1 MPLIEE
7 VEDEGSP
14 MVKQDDEPELEDLL
28 KQLTIPPEYNR
39 PEYLSENPVPA
50 LETWK
55 RKTIAVLEDIQRIVK
70 LQDTQVL
77 DAEARADIAFAVVP
91 FAPNRGGSDLDHDP
105 APPREEW
112 VEERAQTL
120 AQGPLD
126 AGHDFRCSCLL
137 RCNLQRF
144 SRCPGCPLHWSL
156 SGRCSR
162 TISNRSLKQVRI
174 RI

>member
-28 KQLTIPPEYNR
+28 KHLTIPPEYNR
-39 PEYLSENPVPA
+39 PEYLSENPAPA

-77 DAEARADIAFAVVP
+77 DAEARADIAFAIVP
-91 FAPNRGGSDLDHDP
+91 FAPNRGGNDLDHDP
-105 APPREEW
+105 ASLREEW
-112 VEERAQTL
+112 AEERAQTL
-120 AQGPLD
+120 AQG
-126 AGHDFRCSCLL
+126 R
-137 RCNLQRF
+137 
-144 SRCPGCPLHWSL
+144 
-156 SGRCSR
+156 
-162 TISNRSLKQVRI
+162 
-174 RI
+174 